1 MFWKQLGDRGGSL
14 TSMGWGGGEISPN
27 LKIHVLMEELGV
39 CQIKEVNQEFEEE
52 KRDFSLP

>member
-1 MFWKQLGDRGGSL
+1 
-14 TSMGWGGGEISPN
+14 MGWGGGEISPN